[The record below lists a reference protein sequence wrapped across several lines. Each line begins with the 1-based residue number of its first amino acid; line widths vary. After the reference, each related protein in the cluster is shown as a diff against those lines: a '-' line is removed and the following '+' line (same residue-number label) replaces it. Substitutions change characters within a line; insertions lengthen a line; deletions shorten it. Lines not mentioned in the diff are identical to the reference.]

1 MSSDAN
7 PWSVR
12 RARAVHLLGQT
23 PHAEEILTFYAELT
37 EAQER
42 LGESVADRVP
52 AADLLGLVQS
62 PEGEF
67 PRLQL
72 EMLPLDELALPFHD
86 FLSSV
91 ADLGTQTIKDGA
103 KALLS
108 HDDDRRLE
116 PLRVA
121 VHAWGTADNT
131 RGEADD
137 IGGRADD
144 TGGRADDTG
153 EKADDTGEKAD
164 DTGEKAD
171 DTGEKADDTGEKAD
185 DTGEKA
191 DKRDKGDDFYFYARA
206 FLEPVA
212 TSLAQADSDQPTAWT
227 QNFCFACGGPPQ
239 VAVIRDLPDALGRRS
254 LTCSMCATEWRF
266 RRLTCPNCG
275 ETDADKLPVHT
286 AESIA
291 HVRVDAC
298 TTCSRYIKTVDLRKN
313 GTAVPLVDELAAVE
327 LDIWAQEQGLTKLRT
342 NVLGL

>member
-1 MSSDAN
+1 MG
-7 PWSVR
+7 
-12 RARAVHLLGQT
+12 LM
-23 PHAEEILTFYAELT
+23 
-37 EAQER
+37 EAQEKVA
-42 LGESVADRVP
+42 ESLAESADESLADRVP
-52 AADLLGLVQS
+52 AADLLELVQS
-62 PEGEF
+62 REGEF
-67 PRLQL
+67 PRLRV
-72 EMLPLDELALPFHD
+72 EVLPLDELALPFHD
-86 FLSSV
+86 FLSRV
-91 ADLGTQTIKDGA
+91 ADLGTETIKDGA
-103 KALLS
+103 HALLS
-108 HDDDRRLE
+108 QDDNRRLE

-121 VHAWGTADNT
+121 LHTWRKAG
-131 RGEADD
+131 
-137 IGGRADD
+137 D
-144 TGGRADDTG
+144 TGG
-153 EKADDTGEKAD
+153 KADDTGEKAD

-171 DTGEKADDTGEKAD
+171 E
-185 DTGEKA
+185 
-191 DKRDKGDDFYFYARA
+191 GDDYYFYARA

-327 LDIWAQEQGLTKLRT
+327 LDIWAHEQGLTKLRA